1 MSAAF
6 LLVCFVCLEEGA
18 FGIGKGV
25 FGFTLTA
32 LFALEIIGFSL
43 FRYSKDV
50 VSANTYAW
58 GAGCILLNNL
68 GGKHM

>member
-6 LLVCFVCLEEGA
+6 LLVCFVCLEEGT

-32 LFALEIIGFSL
+32 LFALEIIGF
-43 FRYSKDV
+43 
-50 VSANTYAW
+50 
-58 GAGCILLNNL
+58 
-68 GGKHM
+68 